1 MGRDNILEVGED
13 LLTPTEIQSQI
24 PTNLEEEGKY
34 VVGSELTREDM
45 ANIWSTKD
53 LLGWDN
59 RELLVWYNRLS
70 YFSFK

>member
-1 MGRDNILEVGED
+1 MGQNECLEVGED
-13 LLTPTEIQSQI
+13 LLTPTDIQSQI
-24 PTNLEEEGKY
+24 PTNLEEEVKY

-53 LLGWDN
+53 LLVWYN